1 MPRDFYEATLG
12 APDLAGNYK
21 IFSGIRVSVFLRGTT
36 TPVNIYPRET
46 GITLG
51 PSPEAGATAGPN
63 PFITGPTGSVQFWAD
78 LGRCDILVE
87 DTVAPPRIAPRTIQW
102 NAKAMDEIP
111 GTSLADLAVGSA
123 KLADLAVGAGKLAD
137 LAVGTGKVA
146 DLAITTPKL
155 IDLGVTTAKIGAK
168 QVTAPKVEDQQAWQT
183 MTLLTPQGGAWTGS
197 GALSYYK
204 DSLGLVHFEYAGSIS
219 VRTTGALGT
228 LPAGYRPRI
237 NHWFPCAYWD
247 SGTPAYGIV
256 VMKVYAGGQFE
267 PVLGGAPQ
275 GLPPSVTLDFGSIR
289 YRAEN

>member
-21 IFSGIRVSVFLRGTT
+21 VFSGIRVSVFQRGTS

-63 PFITGPTGSVQFWAD
+63 PFITGATGSVQFWAD

-87 DTVAPPRIAPRTIQW
+87 DTVAPPRIASRTIQW

-123 KLADLAVGAGKLAD
+123 KLADLAVGTGKL
-137 LAVGTGKVA
+137 A

-168 QVTAPKVEDQQAWQT
+168 QVTAPKVEDQQAWQASGFANPGGT
-183 MTLLTPQGGAWTGS
+183 GAWSGS
-197 GALSYYK
+197 MEYYK
-204 DSLGLVHFEYAGSIS
+204 DSFGI
-219 VRTTGALGT
+219 VRFRGQATMVGVPASPMNILTM
-228 LPAGYRPRI
+228 PAGYRPGVNQYFAVPKTDSPAAGCI
-237 NHWFPCAYWD
+237 VPMAAFIAYATGVWQALG
-247 SGTPAYGIV
+247 SPGTWAAGTYQFGGI
-256 VMKVYAGGQFE
+256 
-267 PVLGGAPQ
+267 
-275 GLPPSVTLDFGSIR
+275 S